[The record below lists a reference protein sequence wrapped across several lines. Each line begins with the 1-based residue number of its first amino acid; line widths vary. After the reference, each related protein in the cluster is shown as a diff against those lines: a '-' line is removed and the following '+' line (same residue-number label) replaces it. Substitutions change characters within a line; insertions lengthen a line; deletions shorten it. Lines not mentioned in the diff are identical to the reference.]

1 MQPIFGKTKDSAN
14 RAKYK
19 INYVLFSF
27 LLIHVNRCTVRED
40 DAISAVEGFQVYLIE
55 TDARLDGDDR
65 SQQFTMLAWIER
77 GQRQFVPALL
87 RLSIDSGQAAH
98 LPDNVVGGLTLEPQ
112 LQHATDTETLAL
124 RAEEAPRALQH
135 LPEPHEAFLVV
146 LDCNHNCA
154 L

>member
-1 MQPIFGKTKDSAN
+1 MYYFIKNAANLLRVLPTVEEIFSHSK
-14 RAKYK
+14 
-19 INYVLFSF
+19 SF
-27 LLIHVNRCTVRED
+27 LLIHINRCTVRED

-55 TDARLDGDDR
+55 TDARLDGYDR
-65 SQQFTMLAWIER
+65 SQQFAVPARIER

-135 LPEPHEAFLVV
+135 LPKVH
-146 LDCNHNCA
+146 NHPTRCA
-154 L
+154 PM